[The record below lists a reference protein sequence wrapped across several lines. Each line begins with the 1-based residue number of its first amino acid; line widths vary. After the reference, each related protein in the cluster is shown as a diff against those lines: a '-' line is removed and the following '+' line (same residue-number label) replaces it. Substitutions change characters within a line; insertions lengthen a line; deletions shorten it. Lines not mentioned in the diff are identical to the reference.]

1 VPAPLL
7 FSGGDSY
14 KLATVA
20 GFVYL
25 KLASGTALPLFSG
38 GESCTLITVAG
49 FVYLQALFI

>member
-1 VPAPLL
+1 VPDPLL

>member
-1 VPAPLL
+1 VPDPLL

-25 KLASGTALPLFSG
+25 KSASGTALPLFSG